1 MGCLFKDHALVIHW
15 HTAGVQQGELMTST
29 RRISERGKVQK
40 GKSKKRIG
48 KSEINI
54 EVKMK
59 ITQHL
64 IVKLTNHLFF

>member
-1 MGCLFKDHALVIHW
+1 MDCLFKDHVPVLHW

-48 KSEINI
+48 KSE
-54 EVKMK
+54 VD
-59 ITQHL
+59 TS
-64 IVKLTNHLFF
+64 